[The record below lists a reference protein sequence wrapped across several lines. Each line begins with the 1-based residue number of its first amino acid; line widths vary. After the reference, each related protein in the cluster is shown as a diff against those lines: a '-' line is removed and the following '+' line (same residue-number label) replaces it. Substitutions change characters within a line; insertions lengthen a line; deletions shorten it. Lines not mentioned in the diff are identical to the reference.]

1 MDFLDNDKISKNQ
14 YDKIC
19 HKGFRPGILYGNP
32 KIHKPVANN
41 LLKSW
46 LVLSAINTPGYNIGK
61 FLIPIIEPLTHNEF
75 TI

>member
-19 HKGFRPGILYGNP
+19 HKGFRPGILYGNH

-41 LLKSW
+41 LLKS
-46 LVLSAINTPGYNIGK
+46 
-61 FLIPIIEPLTHNEF
+61 
-75 TI
+75 